1 MIVAQLLE
9 QAAKRYADKIAI
21 ECGDV
26 AFSYAQMWHR
36 GSCLAAMLR
45 RKGLDAGDRVGV
57 LCANT
62 IPAVDAIL
70 SLAMLNAVRVPLYAR
85 DSLKGHLHMLNGTG
99 CKAVL
104 LDESFAALPGFHDA
118 CASAGIVIVP
128 LGLGQE
134 EHQPLPHIAQGQW
147 DDLHAIRHTGGTTG
161 HPMPVAYSNRQ
172 WIDAA
177 KDWFGELPRVDIADP
192 FLHACPVSHGS
203 GYCFLPVWLRGGI
216 NVLMPDFDIDLTLAA
231 LLHRRNAMTFL
242 VPTMLA
248 ALVERAR
255 ALGHVTRSAKCIQV
269 ASAPVAPR
277 TLLAAREIFGP
288 IVHQLYGQT
297 EALPVSILKPS
308 DIENAKVEDAALS
321 SVGWALPY
329 AVIEIRDLE
338 SPERRL
344 GPNEVG
350 EVALACGG
358 MMNGFYGAA
367 GAQQRH
373 RISQGFVLT
382 GDIGLMSENGMLSL
396 VDRKS
401 QMIISGGYNIFPAEI
416 ETVLLAHPDI
426 LEAAVFGIPDP
437 KWGERPKAV
446 CQMRKG
452 ATVQEE
458 DLISLCVKELGSYR
472 KPVAIILQYDQLART
487 AVGKI
492 DRVALRSLHWKDQQ
506 KFIHAV

>member
-9 QAAKRYADKIAI
+9 QAARRYADKIAI
-21 ECGDV
+21 ECGDT

-36 GSCLAAMLR
+36 GLCLAATLR
-45 RKGLDAGDRVGV
+45 RNGIDAGDRVGV

-70 SLAMLNAVRVPLYAR
+70 SLAILSAVRVPLYAR
-85 DSLKGHLHMLNGTG
+85 DSLKGHLHMLKGTG

-104 LDESFAALPGFHDA
+104 LDDTFIALPSFHDA
-118 CASAGIVIVP
+118 CASSGILVVP
-128 LGLGQE
+128 LGLELGQE
-134 EHQPLPHIAQGQW
+134 QPLAQIAHGGW

-161 HPMPVAYSNRQ
+161 YPMPVAYSNRQ

-177 KDWFGELPRVDIADP
+177 KDWFSELPRVEVADP

-216 NVLMPDFDIDLTLAA
+216 NVLMPDFDVDLTLAA
-231 LLHRRNAMTFL
+231 LLQRRNAMTFL

-255 ALGHVTRSAKCIQV
+255 ELGHVTRSAKCIQV
-269 ASAPVAPR
+269 ASAPVTPR
-277 TLLAAREIFGP
+277 TLLAACEIFGP

-308 DIENAKVEDAALS
+308 DIENAKPEDAALS
-321 SVGWALPY
+321 SVGWPLPY

-338 SPERRL
+338 HSERRL
-344 GPNEVG
+344 GRNEVG
-350 EVALACGG
+350 EVALACGA
-358 MMNGFYGAA
+358 MMSGFYGAA
-367 GAQQRH
+367 GTNSRQ
-373 RISQGFVLT
+373 RISQEFVLT
-382 GDIGLMSENGMLSL
+382 GDIGLMNEHGMLTL

-401 QMIISGGYNIFPAEI
+401 QMIISGGFNIFPAEI
-416 ETVLLAHPDI
+416 ETVLLSHPDI
-426 LEAAVFGIPDP
+426 LEVAVFGVPDS

-446 CQMRKG
+446 CQIRKG
-452 ATVQEE
+452 STVKEE
-458 DLISLCVKELGSYR
+458 DLIHLCVEELGSYR
-472 KPVAIILQYDQLART
+472 KPVAINMQYDQLTRT

-492 DRVALRSLHWKDQQ
+492 DRVALRSPHWEGHQ
-506 KFIHAV
+506 KFVHAV